1 MEQHKRKM
9 ERGMRVAGGL
19 LLATGLLAAGAL
31 LAPQRARAGDTK
43 FDSDSLGNLNARAIG
58 PAVMGGRIAAID
70 AYSGDKVTVY
80 VGAAGGGVWK
90 SENGGLTFKPVFDDY
105 VQSIGAVRIDP
116 KNPNTVWV
124 GTGES
129 WVRNSVSVGA
139 GVYKTTDGGDDWQLM
154 GLTDTE
160 HIGRILVSPKDD
172 NTVYVCALGH
182 LWNGNAERGVFR
194 TKDGGKTWKKVL
206 YVNEDTGCADVAADP
221 QDPDI
226 LYAGMWQVRRYPWKF
241 ISGGPGSGLY
251 RSTDGGETWKPI
263 RKGLPEGELGR
274 IGIATAP
281 SRASTVYAVVEAKET
296 ALYRSDDLGE
306 NWTKMNT
313 SFNVQGRPFYFAYLV
328 VDPTDYQRVYKPGF
342 GLTVSD
348 DGGKSFEGVGGG
360 GGGIGGGGYHGDL
373 HAFWIDPK
381 NSFHLLL
388 GTDGGVYSS
397 SDRGAHWRMLAALPV
412 SQFYHVTYDMQLPY
426 NVYGGLQD
434 NGTWTGPSKYT
445 GGIPNR
451 VWRNVAFGDGFSAQ
465 VDQSDPDYIYVEFQG
480 GHVTRYRLSN
490 GESKNIRP
498 FAKPGEPG
506 LRFNWNTPLLT
517 RAGRTATLYLGS
529 QYLYRST
536 DRGDSWVRISPD
548 LTTNNPEKE
557 KQEESGGLTVDNTD
571 AEKHCTI
578 YTISESPKNAN
589 VIWVG
594 TDDGNIQVTRDAG
607 KTWANVTKNLPGIP
621 EATWV
626 STVEAGH
633 FEEGTAYASLDGHQ
647 TGDMKTYLVRTRDY
661 GKTWESLATPDV
673 SGYAHVIRED
683 LMNPNLLFAGTE
695 MGLYISVDG
704 GKSWGKFTGGFPKS
718 VPVRD
723 LAIHPREGDLIVATH
738 GRGIYIVDDLTA
750 LRALTPEV
758 LDKDFAMLPSR
769 NGAETLNTFEQRFDG
784 DGDFTG
790 DSGRDGARIA
800 YYLKKR
806 MLVGQFKAAV
816 YDGKG
821 NLIEELSTSRRKG
834 LNVLA
839 WSMRMKPPKT
849 PPATALVEDPYTFIG
864 PYVPDGTYTVKITR
878 GQETATAEIHV
889 TPDPRAKHTAADRA
903 EQQKTATEAYHLVE
917 HIAYVVDAVTELG
930 AQAADRA
937 GKLPPGDALRQRLEA
952 LRDSLAATQKK
963 LAASKEG
970 AFTGEIKLR
979 EKILEVY
986 GGINGYAGRPTES
999 QTMQLAA
1006 LTKELDGLEAD
1017 FRASAEKEVAAANP
1031 GLEKKGLP
1039 ALKLLSKEEWRKK
1052 DQKQGS
1058 GMMALDPDMG
1068 VQGLQTLSFLRLR

>member
-9 ERGMRVAGGL
+9 GRGMRLAGGL
-19 LLATGLLAAGAL
+19 LLATGLLAAAAL
-31 LAPQRARAGDTK
+31 LAPQPARAGDTK

-70 AYSGDKVTVY
+70 AYAGDKVTVY

-139 GVYKTTDGGDDWQLM
+139 GVYKTTDGGDNWQLM

-160 HIGRILVSPKDD
+160 HIGRIQVNPKDG
-172 NTVYVCALGH
+172 NLVYVCALGH
-182 LWNGNAERGVFR
+182 LWNSNAERGVFR

-206 YVNEDTGCADVAADP
+206 YVNEDTGCADLAADP

-281 SRASTVYAVVEAKET
+281 SRASTIYAVVEAKET

-328 VDPTDYQRVYKPGF
+328 VDPNDYQRVYKPGF

-348 DGGKSFEGVGGG
+348 DGGKTFGFVGSGVGGF
-360 GGGIGGGGYHGDL
+360 GGGYHDDL

-381 NSFHLLL
+381 NSYHLLL

-451 VWRNVAFGDGFSAQ
+451 AWRNVDFGDGFSAQ
-465 VDQSDPDYIYVEFQG
+465 VDQSDPDYIFVEFQS
-480 GHVTRYRLSN
+480 GHVSRYRMSN
-490 GESKNIRP
+490 AESKDIRP
-498 FAKPGEPG
+498 FPKPGEPE
-506 LRFNWNTPLLT
+506 LRFSWNTPLLA
-517 RAGRTATLYLGS
+517 RPGRTATLYIGS

-536 DRGDSWVRISPD
+536 DRGNSWVRISPD

-557 KQEESGGLTVDNTD
+557 KQEESGGLTVDNSD
-571 AEKHCTI
+571 AEKYCTI
-578 YTISESPKNAN
+578 YTIGESPKNAN

-633 FEEGTAYASLDGHQ
+633 FEDGTAYASLDGHQ
-647 TGDMKTYLVRTRDY
+647 TGDVKTYLVRTRDY
-661 GKTWESLATPDV
+661 GKTWESLSTPDI

-683 LMNPNLLFAGTE
+683 LVNPNLLFAGTE

-704 GKSWGKFTGGFPKS
+704 GKSWGKFTSGFPKS
-718 VPVRD
+718 VAVRD
-723 LAIHPREGDLIVATH
+723 LAIQPRENDLIVATH
-738 GRGIYIVDDLTA
+738 GRGIYIVDDLTP

-758 LDKDFAMLPSR
+758 LGKDFAMLPSR
-769 NGAETLNTFEQRFDG
+769 NGVQTLSAFEQRFDG
-784 DGDFTG
+784 DAEFTG
-790 DSGRDGARIA
+790 TSSRDAARIV

-806 MLVGQFKAAV
+806 MLVGEFKVGV
-816 YDGKG
+816 YDSKG
-821 NLIEELSTSRRKG
+821 GLVEELSASRRKG
-834 LNVLA
+834 LNELD
-839 WSMRMKPPKT
+839 WSMRMKPPKA
-849 PPATALVEDPYTFIG
+849 PPAASLGGTNRYVFFG
-864 PYVPDGTYTVKITR
+864 PFVPDGTYTVKVTW
-878 GQETATAEIHV
+878 GKDTASAEVHV
-889 TPDPRAKHTAADRA
+889 LPDPRARHTAADRA
-903 EQQKTATEAYHLVE
+903 AQQETVIEAYHLVE
-917 HIAYVVDAVTELG
+917 HIAYVVDVVTELG

-937 GKLPPGDALRQRLEA
+937 GKLSAGDALRQRLGA
-952 LRDSLAATQKK
+952 LRDSLAAFGKK
-963 LAASKEG
+963 LAATKEG
-970 AFTGEIKLR
+970 AVTGEIRLR

-986 GGINGYAGRPTES
+986 GSVNGYTGRPTES
-999 QTMQLAA
+999 QMAQLAA
-1006 LTKELDGLEAD
+1006 LRKELDGMEAD
-1017 FRASAEKEVAAANP
+1017 FRASAEKEVAAANTE
-1031 GLEKKGLP
+1031 LEKKGLP
-1039 ALKLLSKEEWRKK
+1039 ALKLLSEEDWRKK

-1058 GMMALDPDMG
+1058 GMMALDR
-1068 VQGLQTLSFLRLR
+1068 GLGGQELQALSFLRVR